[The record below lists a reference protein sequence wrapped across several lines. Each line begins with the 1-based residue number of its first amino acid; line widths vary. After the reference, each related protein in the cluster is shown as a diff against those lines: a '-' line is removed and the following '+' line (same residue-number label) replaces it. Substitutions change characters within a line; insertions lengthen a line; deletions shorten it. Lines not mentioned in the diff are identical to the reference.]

1 METSLKAKA
10 IKGTLW
16 SAIDRLSVQI
26 INFGLSLAIA
36 RLLDPSDYGIIAM
49 TMLFITLSN
58 VFVDS
63 GFANA
68 LVRKNDRTETDNST
82 VFYFNI
88 AVGVA
93 VYAIMW
99 VASPLIA
106 KFYNMPLLE
115 NVLRITALVIPLYS
129 FSIVQQ
135 AILTINIDFKSQAKI
150 SVSAAF
156 VSGFVGLVLAYN
168 GAGVWSLT
176 VQMVSAAFIKM
187 TMLWIFVKWKPS
199 QPFSKESFR
208 ELFSFGSKLLLA
220 NIVVAISNNI
230 TTLIIG
236 KKFSSKQLGFYNR
249 AEQISYFPVSNL
261 TAVLQRVTFPVFSK
275 MQDDMMTLRN
285 NYLKIVRLTSLLSFL
300 ILGLLFVVAE
310 PLVGLVLTSKWLP
323 TVALMQ
329 ILIIGIAWWPFFALN
344 INILQVVGYSKYVLA
359 IECAKATI
367 NLIAIFVA
375 IPFGIEAVCISLSI
389 TAFVNSFIYTHFTKK
404 AISVTWL
411 NQVKVML
418 PHVIAALVS
427 VVVAGLVIC
436 GAENLWIKII
446 LGCVMY
452 SAIYVAT
459 LYVIDKSEI
468 KTLRATLNDLK
479 RK

>member
-1 METSLKAKA
+1 METSLKTKA

-16 SAIDRLSVQI
+16 SAIDRLSAQI

-88 AVGVA
+88 AVGTA

-115 NVLRITALVIPLYS
+115 NVLRVTALVIPLYS

-150 SVSAAF
+150 SVLAAL
-156 VSGFVGLVLAYN
+156 VSGVVGLIMAYN

-176 VQMVSAAFIKM
+176 VQMVSAAFIRM
-187 TMLWIFVKWKPS
+187 IMLWIFVKWKPS
-199 QPFSKESFR
+199 QPFSKKSFR

-275 MQDDMMTLRN
+275 MQDNTTALRN
-285 NYLKIVRLTSLLSFL
+285 NYLKIVRLTSILSFL
-300 ILGLLFVVAE
+300 ILGVLFVVAE
-310 PLVGLVLTSKWLP
+310 PLIETLLTSKWLP
-323 TVALMQ
+323 SVGLLQ
-329 ILIIGIAWWPFFALN
+329 ILIIGIVWWPFFALN
-344 INILQVVGYSKYVLA
+344 INILQVVGYSKYVLV

-367 NLIAIFVA
+367 NLIAIFA
-375 IPFGIEAVCISLSI
+375 SIPFGIEAVCIALSV
-389 TAFVNSFIYTHFTKK
+389 TAFVNSFIYTYFTKK
-404 AISVTWL
+404 AISVSWL

-427 VVVAGLVIC
+427 VVVTGLVIC
-436 GAENLWIKII
+436 EAGSLWIKII

-452 SAIYVAT
+452 MAVYVAT
-459 LYVIDKSEI
+459 LYVINKSEVKVI
-468 KTLRATLNDLK
+468 QSTLKDLH